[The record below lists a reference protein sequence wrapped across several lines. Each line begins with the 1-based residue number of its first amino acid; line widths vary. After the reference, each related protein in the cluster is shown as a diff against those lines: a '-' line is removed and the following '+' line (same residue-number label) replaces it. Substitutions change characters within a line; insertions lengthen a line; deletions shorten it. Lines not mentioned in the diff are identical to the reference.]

1 MREIQASNAKAHL
14 FRLLNDVERGETIV
28 ITRHRR
34 PIARII
40 PEARRRQEQI
50 DRAVEQ
56 IKALGKEIARE
67 HGPISIEEIV
77 SLVYESHKY

>member
-14 FRLLNDVERGETIV
+14 SRLLDDVERGETIV
-28 ITRHRR
+28 ITRRR

-77 SLVYESHKY
+77 SSVHESRKY